1 MLGALA
7 SFKFFVT
14 GATTSFRFLI
24 EDMWERLTHQ
34 YNLAVEMRAYKIHDV
49 RGDLPG
55 ENVPNMKWNLTS
67 KIKWNIS

>member
-1 MLGALA
+1 MLGALT
-7 SFKFFVT
+7 SFKFFAT
-14 GATTSFRFLI
+14 EATTSFGFLI
-24 EDMWERLTHQ
+24 EDVRERLTHQ
-34 YNLAVEMRAYKIHDV
+34 YNLAVEMRAYKIHAA